1 MNNSDQSKSKV
12 SLIACM
18 LLLAVFLCSP
28 VFASSD
34 KILDT
39 IPVKEVTIF
48 KDGHSFVL
56 HQGQMPTDNNG
67 NVTFDKLPSPVLG
80 TFWAY
85 SADRNVEL
93 NSVLVG
99 KKLTCKSDTALTIP
113 ELIKANAGKRVLIN
127 QNNLS
132 YDYEAVILQLPS
144 RQPDEQANNLSANS
158 VVTPVTS
165 DIVLLKTVEGT
176 KAVPINNIR
185 EITFIDEP
193 NTTTTSEKYKNIMT
207 FKLKWKN
214 NSRKT
219 ADVGMVYLQKG
230 LRWIPNYKVDI
241 DGNGNAH
248 IKLQATLIN
257 ELTDIENVTA
267 HLVIG
272 VPTFA
277 FKDSLDPIALDET
290 VANLSQHFRA
300 NAQTAYAFDNAIRS
314 QVANYDYAEMPAQ
327 SQPDSGPELL
337 GSEKNEDLFIF
348 TLENLTLKK
357 GQRIVVS
364 IAEYEIKYTDIYK
377 LELPVAPPT
386 QIRSNFSSSQHIQ
399 IEKLLHQPSVKH
411 CLRLDNDAEYPLT
424 TAPALILRNGR
435 LISQAL
441 MTYTAVG
448 GKCDLEMSTA
458 VDVFVK
464 CLEKQTQYTPNAMN
478 INGNSYSKIDMAGSV
493 ELKNHKKQNI
503 KIEIKRFV
511 LGHIDE
517 ANLDAEISQLGH
529 GYGSWFSE
537 GDLPF
542 WWNWC
547 SWPWWWYH
555 VNTLGQISWDI
566 EMEANQKVELQ
577 YSWHYFWR

>member
-1 MNNSDQSKSKV
+1 MNRPDQKKSKV
-12 SLIACM
+12 SLVVCM
-18 LLLAVFLCSP
+18 LLLAAFLCSP

-34 KILDT
+34 KVLDT

-48 KDGHSFVL
+48 KDGHAFVL

-85 SADRNVEL
+85 SADRDVEL

-99 KKLTCKSDTALTIP
+99 KKLICQSDTALTIP
-113 ELIKANAGKRVLIN
+113 ELIKANAGKKVLIN

-144 RQPDEQANNLSANS
+144 RRPDEQANNLPVNS
-158 VVTPVTS
+158 SVTS

-176 KAVPINNIR
+176 KAVPLSYIR

-193 NTTTTSEKYKNIMT
+193 NTTTTFEKYKNT
-207 FKLKWKN
+207 FVFKLNWKN

-248 IKLQATLIN
+248 IKLQATIVN

-272 VPTFA
+272 VPSFA
-277 FKDSLDPIALDET
+277 FKDSLDPIALDQT
-290 VANLSQHFRA
+290 VANLSSHFRT

-314 QVANYDYAEMPAQ
+314 QVMNYDYAEMPAQ
-327 SQPDSGPELL
+327 PQPDSGPELL

-357 GQRIVVS
+357 GQRIVVP

-377 LELPVAPPT
+377 LELPLAPPT
-386 QIRSNFSSSQHIQ
+386 QIRRNFSSSQHIQ

-478 INGNSYSKIDMAGSV
+478 INGTSYSKIDMTGSV
-493 ELKNHKKQNI
+493 ELNNHKKENI
-503 KIEIKRFV
+503 RIEVKRFV
-511 LGHIDE
+511 LGHIDQ

-542 WWNWC
+542 WWSWC

-555 VNTLGQISWDI
+555 VNSLGQISWDI

-577 YSWHYFWR
+577 YSWHYFWN

>member
-1 MNNSDQSKSKV
+1 
-12 SLIACM
+12 M
-18 LLLAVFLCSP
+18 LLLAAFLCSP

-34 KILDT
+34 KVLDT

-48 KDGHSFVL
+48 KDGHAFVL
-56 HQGQMPTDNNG
+56 HQGQMTTDNNG

-85 SADRNVEL
+85 SADRDVEL

-99 KKLTCKSDTALTIP
+99 KKLICQSDTALTIP
-113 ELIKANAGKRVLIN
+113 ELIKANAGKKVLIK

-132 YDYEAVILQLPS
+132 YDYEAVILQIPK
-144 RQPDEQANNLSANS
+144 RQPDEQANNLPANS
-158 VVTPVTS
+158 AITPVTS
-165 DIVLLKTVEGT
+165 NIVLLKTVEGT
-176 KAVPINNIR
+176 KAVPLNNIR

-193 NTTTTSEKYKNIMT
+193 NTTTTFEKYKNTMT
-207 FKLKWKN
+207 FRLNWKN
-214 NSRKT
+214 KPRKT

-248 IKLQATLIN
+248 IKLQATIVN

-272 VPTFA
+272 VPSFA
-277 FKDSLDPIALDET
+277 FKDSLDPIALDQT
-290 VANLSQHFRA
+290 VANLSAHFRT

-314 QVANYDYAEMPAQ
+314 QVMNYNYAEMPAQ
-327 SQPDSGPELL
+327 PQPDSGPELL

-357 GQRIVVS
+357 GQRIVVP

-377 LELPVAPPT
+377 LELPLAPPI
-386 QIRSNFSSSQHIQ
+386 QIRRNFSSSQHIQ

-478 INGNSYSKIDMAGSV
+478 INGNSYSKIDMTGSV
-493 ELKNHKKQNI
+493 ELKNHKKENI
-503 KIEIKRFV
+503 RIEVKRFV
-511 LGHIDE
+511 LGHIDQ

-555 VNTLGQISWDI
+555 VNSLGQISWDI
-566 EMEANQKVELQ
+566 EMEANQKIELQ
-577 YSWHYFWR
+577 YSWHYFWH

>member
-12 SLIACM
+12 RLIACV
-18 LLLAVFLCSP
+18 LLLAAFLCSP

-48 KDGHSFVL
+48 KDGHAFIL
-56 HQGQMPTDNNG
+56 HQGQMPTDDNG

-99 KKLTCKSDTALTIP
+99 KKLTCQSDTALTIP

-144 RQPDEQANNLSANS
+144 RKPDEQANNQPTNS
-158 VVTPVTS
+158 FITA
-165 DIVLLKTVEGT
+165 DIVLLKTIEGT

-193 NTTTTSEKYKNIMT
+193 NTTTKFEKYKNTMT
-207 FKLKWKN
+207 FKLNWKN

-241 DGNGNAH
+241 DGNGNAR
-248 IKLQATLIN
+248 IKLQATIVN
-257 ELTDIENVTA
+257 ELTDIEDVTA

-290 VANLSQHFRA
+290 VAELSSHFRRR
-300 NAQTAYAFDNAIRS
+300 NETAYAFDNAIRS
-314 QVANYDYAEMPAQ
+314 QVTNYDYAEMPAQ
-327 SQPDSGPELL
+327 PQPDSGPEVL
-337 GSEKNEDLFIF
+337 GSEKNEDLFVF
-348 TLENLTLKK
+348 TLENLTFKK
-357 GQRIVVS
+357 GQRIVVP
-364 IAEYEIKYTDIYK
+364 IAEYEIEYIDIYK
-377 LELPVAPPT
+377 LELPLAPPSE
-386 QIRSNFSSSQHIQ
+386 IRRNFNSSQHIQ

-411 CLRLDNDAEYPLT
+411 CLRLQNDTEYPLT
-424 TAPALILRNGR
+424 TAPALILRNGK

-478 INGNSYSKIDMAGSV
+478 INGNSYSKIDMTGSV

-503 KIEIKRFV
+503 KIEVKRFV
-511 LGHIDE
+511 LGHIDQ

-529 GYGSWFSE
+529 GYGSWFSN

-555 VNTLGQISWDI
+555 VNSLGQISWDI
-566 EMEANQKVELQ
+566 EVEANEKIELQ
-577 YSWHYFWR
+577 YSWHYFWH